1 MNTVFAVQAVMGLV
15 DNITGPL
22 RAVRDGMADTEAG
35 AGRLGARMGMLTRIL
50 LPLAV
55 AAGIFLAA
63 LAPGV
68 GVAADFEAAISSVGA
83 VSRASVSELAA
94 LESAALDL
102 GASTA
107 WSASQVAEAE
117 KYLAMAGFSVKDNIA
132 ALPGVLN
139 LASAAQEDLGN
150 TANIASN
157 ILSAFRMEAGQTGDV
172 ADILT
177 AAFTSSNTT
186 LAGLASTMTNAA
198 PIAAA
203 AGASLAD
210 VAAMAGKLGD
220 VGIDASVAG
229 TGIKIMF
236 QRLQGPAGAAAQ
248 TLKKLG
254 IETKDAAGNMLPIF
268 DILGSLQSATAAMGT
283 ADKATDFKKIFG
295 EEAVGSVTALMGT
308 GIDKIQIGRAHV

>member
-157 ILSAFRMEAGQTGDV
+157 ILSAFSDR
-172 ADILT
+172 
-177 AAFTSSNTT
+177 
-186 LAGLASTMTNAA
+186 
-198 PIAAA
+198 
-203 AGASLAD
+203 
-210 VAAMAGKLGD
+210 K
-220 VGIDASVAG
+220 SV
-229 TGIKIMF
+229 
-236 QRLQGPAGAAAQ
+236 
-248 TLKKLG
+248 
-254 IETKDAAGNMLPIF
+254 
-268 DILGSLQSATAAMGT
+268 
-283 ADKATDFKKIFG
+283 
-295 EEAVGSVTALMGT
+295 V
-308 GIDKIQIGRAHV
+308 